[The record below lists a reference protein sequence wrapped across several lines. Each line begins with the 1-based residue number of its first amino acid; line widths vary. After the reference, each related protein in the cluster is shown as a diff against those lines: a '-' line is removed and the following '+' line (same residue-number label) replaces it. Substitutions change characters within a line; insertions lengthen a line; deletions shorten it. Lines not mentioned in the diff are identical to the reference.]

1 MESKM
6 TAWIIAT
13 LAILA
18 LFAFPPTRSAL
29 AWFLDVPG
37 KLLFQWVLFLV
48 MRLFQ
53 AHLVVVRNLL
63 LPRAA
68 IFPTLESKDRVR
80 RA

>member
-1 MESKM
+1 ML
-6 TAWIIAT
+6 TWIIAT
-13 LAILA
+13 LGFLA
-18 LFAFPPTRSAL
+18 LLAFPPTRSVL

-37 KLLFQWVLFLV
+37 KLFLQWALFLV

-53 AHLVVVRNLL
+53 AHLVVVRNLI

-80 RA
+80 KG